1 MYAQCMQMCCRV
13 CMYMYTCVYRKE
25 VNLRCHYSDS
35 HPVWLLRKGL
45 SLAWKLLSRLDCLSS
60 ERWLHLHHQCVHH
73 ERVCITG
80 MCASQECVHHRSMCV
95 HSRSVCTSQ
104 ECVCASQECAA
115 MLSFFTWILRIRP
128 RTLHF
133 QEKYFIKWATV
144 PPSRPIL
151 IRWLFCWV
159 WVFAVWILTPSQI
172 YGLKIH
178 TFSHSE
184 CNHFLLTVS
193 FSGKTV
199 SVQCNPFAHLKNFVI
214 CALRIIF

>member
-1 MYAQCMQMCCRV
+1 MYAQCMHMCCRV

-104 ECVCASQECAA
+104 ECVCASQECVCVHHRSVYIARVCVHHRSVCVHHRSVCVHHRSVCVYITGVCVYITGVCICITGVCSNA
-115 MLSFFTWILRIRP
+115 
-128 RTLHF
+128 
-133 QEKYFIKWATV
+133 Q
-144 PPSRPIL
+144 
-151 IRWLFCWV
+151 LFHV
-159 WVFAVWILTPSQI
+159 DSQ
-172 YGLKIH
+172 
-178 TFSHSE
+178 
-184 CNHFLLTVS
+184 N
-193 FSGKTV
+193 
-199 SVQCNPFAHLKNFVI
+199 
-214 CALRIIF
+214 